1 MEKKEEKRKEKKANS
16 LLQSGADDNL
26 GILYEMALVINGIY
40 VFDVYV
46 KYEVIE
52 RKQKPKQSFRGAVC
66 SFFFYVN
73 YCKNKK
79 YDISKLANSIVFL
92 CK

>member
-52 RKQKPKQSFRGAVC
+52 RKQNQNNPLEALCVP
-66 SFFFYVN
+66 FFSTLTTARI
-73 YCKNKK
+73 KNMTFQ
-79 YDISKLANSIVFL
+79 N
-92 CK
+92 